1 MINWDSLANEA
12 AQLLSGYLQIQSLNP
27 PGDERAAAEYLAGQ
41 LRARG
46 FEPKIYESAPNRA
59 NLLARLPG
67 DGTKKPILLYNH
79 MDVVEAD
86 PARWSCDPFSGE
98 IRDGYV
104 YGRGAIDMKGMGILQ
119 LLALNLLQ
127 QHQPR
132 RSRDIIFFAAADE
145 EKGGKFGAQW
155 MIEHHWPEMEAEY
168 VWDEGGFG
176 LRDFFGPQPVFTVAV
191 AEKKDLWL
199 KVIARGEP
207 GHSGMPHENNAINI
221 LLRALTRLQSLD
233 SAYELHPIPRRMFRD
248 LAALMPFPKSLLLKN
263 LDTPLFFRL
272 ALPALTANP
281 TIAAMLKDTMSITV
295 LQAGGKENIIPERA
309 EATLD
314 LRLLP
319 DRAPA
324 EMVEKLKRLV
334 DDPRIEF
341 ETLQAPEPATASSPD
356 SEFFRAISETI
367 RELLP
372 NSLVTPMLT
381 PGTTDSTF
389 FRQKG
394 AQSYGLFPIL
404 IDPGEL
410 ARFHGIDERIS
421 LDNLR
426 LGLQIT
432 YHMLERIIKT

>member
-1 MINWDSLANEA
+1 MIDWDSLTHEA

-27 PGDERAAAEYLAGQ
+27 PGDERAAAAFLAEA
-41 LRARG
+41 LRQRG
-46 FEPKIYESAPNRA
+46 FAPKIYESAPNRA
-59 NLLARLPG
+59 NLVARLPG

-86 PARWSCDPFSGE
+86 PARWSSDPFSGQ
-98 IRDGYV
+98 IRAGYV

-119 LLALNLLQ
+119 LLALHLLRQ
-127 QHQPR
+127 NHPE
-132 RSRDIIFFAAADE
+132 RSRDVIFFAAADE

-155 MIEHHWPEMEAEY
+155 MIEHHWPELEAEY

-176 LRDFFGPQPVFTVAV
+176 LRDFFGPQPVFTVSV

-207 GHSGMPHENNAINI
+207 GHSGMPHENNAINL
-221 LLRALTRLQSLD
+221 LLRALARLQSLN
-233 SAYELHPIPRRMFRD
+233 SAYELQPIPRRMFRD
-248 LAALMPFPKSLLLKN
+248 LAALMPFPKSFLLKQ
-263 LDTPLFFRL
+263 LDNPLFFRL
-272 ALPALTANP
+272 ALPALTANH

-324 EMVEKLKRLV
+324 EVVEKLKRLV

-341 ETLQAPEPATASSPD
+341 QILQAPEPAASSDPE
-356 SEFFRAISETI
+356 SEFFQTLSGVLK
-367 RELLP
+367 ELVPDGLT
-372 NSLVTPMLT
+372 TPMLS
-381 PGTTDSTF
+381 PGTTDSAF

-394 AQSYGLFPIL
+394 AQSYGLFPI
-404 IDPGEL
+404 IITPDEL

-432 YHMLERIIKT
+432 YRVLERMTRA